1 MGRTRPT
8 KGMMLAVNA
17 AIEGEHE
24 SVDELIEQHDLDRDE
39 LNERL
44 MIREGRKY
52 DFANGA
58 KRRGNTTRQR
68 NTPRSKTTTPA
79 IEVTIDGRTSV
90 RQLFRLMQEA
100 EQVKVR
106 AQQELKR
113 RPDEEIDSVKRAL
126 SDIELLRR
134 EREKLDQKI
143 LQAED
148 SIW

>member
-17 AIEGEHE
+17 SIDGEFE
-24 SVDELIEQHDLDRDE
+24 AVDELMEQYELDRDE

-44 MIREGRKY
+44 LIRSGSKY

-58 KRRGNTTRQR
+58 KRRRIN
-68 NTPRSKTTTPA
+68 PRSAPRAKLASPA

-90 RQLFRLMQEA
+90 RQLFRFMQEA
-100 EQVKVR
+100 EQIKSR

-113 RPDEEIDSVKRAL
+113 RPEEEIDSVKRAL

-143 LQAED
+143 LSAED